1 MKTVLIIRFL
11 FSFLSYIYYNNLQI
25 VYRLPLDIRPIKYK
39 LYIHPDLK
47 GKTCEGT
54 VSIQIEIDKETN
66 LIVMHAKNLEIES
79 ISILN
84 MMARMR
90 IRVRSF
96 YVDNEREM
104 LFIELDELLYT
115 STPYTVSISYS
126 CQLGGLVGLYASTY
140 LGANDESR

>member
-1 MKTVLIIRFL
+1 M
-11 FSFLSYIYYNNLQI
+11 
-25 VYRLPLDIRPIKYK
+25 PLDIRPIKYK

-47 GKTCEGT
+47 RKTCEGT

-66 LIVMHAKNLEIES
+66 LIVMHAKNLDINS

-90 IRVRSF
+90 IRVRRS
-96 YVDNEREM
+96 YLDSEREM
-104 LFIELDELLYT
+104 FFIELDEILYT
-115 STPYTVSISYS
+115 ATPYTVSISYS
-126 CQLGGLVGLYASTY
+126 CQLDGLVGLYASTY